1 MIAWHHMLQRS
12 NMVTLTY
19 SAGSWTLLAGRET
32 KDWKW
37 ENGPGEV
44 AAPRTWLY

>member
-1 MIAWHHMLQRS
+1 MMTI
-12 NMVTLTY
+12 TY
-19 SAGSWTLLAGRET
+19 SAGCWTLLAGQET